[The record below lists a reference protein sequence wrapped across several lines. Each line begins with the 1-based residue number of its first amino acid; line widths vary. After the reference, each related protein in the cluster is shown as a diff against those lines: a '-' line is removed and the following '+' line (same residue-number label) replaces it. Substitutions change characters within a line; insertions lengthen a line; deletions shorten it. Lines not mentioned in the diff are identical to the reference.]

1 MKTYWDSS
9 ALVAAVETPAMQ
21 LRLQHE
27 RGVTRSH
34 ALAEVFSTITG
45 NPKNRADAQIAAEIL
60 ANLAK
65 SLDFV
70 DLTAAEMLAALKS
83 ARKLGVR
90 GGRVHDF
97 FHAVAAKKSGA
108 KKIVTLDKNDFAG
121 LTDISLEII

>member
-9 ALVAAVETPAMQ
+9 ALVESVWEPSLSAR
-21 LRLQHE
+21 LRRE

-34 ALAEVFSTITG
+34 ALAEVFSALTG
-45 NPKNRADAQIAAEIL
+45 NPQNRVATEIAAELMQQL
-60 ANLAK
+60 AG

-70 DLTAAEMLAALKS
+70 DLTADEMLAALKS

-121 LTDISLEII
+121 LTEIALEII

>member
-21 LRLQHE
+21 LRLQRE

-60 ANLAK
+60 ASLAK
-65 SLDFV
+65 SLSFV
-70 DLTAAEMLAALKS
+70 DLTADEMLAALKS

-121 LTDISLEII
+121 LTEITLEII

>member
-21 LRLQHE
+21 LRLQRE
-27 RGVTRSH
+27 RGGTRSH

-70 DLTAAEMLAALKS
+70 DLTADEMLAALKS

-121 LTDISLEII
+121 LTEIALEII

>member
-21 LRLQHE
+21 LRLQRE

-70 DLTAAEMLAALKS
+70 DLTADEMLAALKS

-121 LTDISLEII
+121 LTEITLEVI

>member
-9 ALVAAVETPAMQ
+9 ALVESVWEPSLSAR
-21 LRLQHE
+21 LRRE
-27 RGVTRSH
+27 RGVTRTH
-34 ALAEVFSTITG
+34 ALAEVFSALTG
-45 NPKNRADAQIAAEIL
+45 NPQNRIAAETAAEL
-60 ANLAK
+60 LEQMAG
-65 SLDFV
+65 SLSFV
-70 DLTAAEMLAALKS
+70 DLTPTEMFAALKT

-121 LTDISLEII
+121 LTEINLEVI

>member
-21 LRLQHE
+21 LRLQRE
-27 RGVTRSH
+27 RGVTRPH
-34 ALAEVFSTITG
+34 ALAEVISTITG

-60 ANLAK
+60 ASLAK

-70 DLTAAEMLAALKS
+70 DLTADEMLAALKS

-90 GGRVHDF
+90 GGRVHDY
-97 FHAVAAKKSGA
+97 FHAVAAEKSGA

-121 LTDISLEII
+121 LTEITLEVI

>member
-9 ALVAAVETPAMQ
+9 ALVAAVQTPALQ
-21 LRLQHE
+21 LRLQQE
-27 RGVTRSH
+27 RGVTRPH
-34 ALAEVFSTITG
+34 TLAEVFSTITG

-60 ANLAK
+60 ASLAK
-65 SLDFV
+65 RLDFV
-70 DLTAAEMLAALKS
+70 DLTADEMLAALKS

-108 KKIVTLDKNDFAG
+108 KKIVTLDKNDLTG
-121 LTDISLEII
+121 LTEIALEII

>member
-21 LRLQHE
+21 LRLQRE

-60 ANLAK
+60 ASLAK

-70 DLTAAEMLAALKS
+70 DLTADEMLAALKS

-90 GGRVHDF
+90 GGRVHDY

-121 LTDISLEII
+121 LTEITLEII

>member
-21 LRLQHE
+21 LRLQRE
-27 RGVTRSH
+27 RGVTRPH

-65 SLDFV
+65 SLEFV
-70 DLTAAEMLAALKS
+70 DLTADEMLAALKS

-121 LTDISLEII
+121 LTEIALEII

>member
-9 ALVAAVETPAMQ
+9 ALVAVVETPYLQ
-21 LRLQHE
+21 LRLQSE

-60 ANLAK
+60 TSLAK

-70 DLTAAEMLAALKS
+70 DLTADEMLAALKS

-108 KKIVTLDKNDFAG
+108 KKIVTLDQNDFAG
-121 LTDISLEII
+121 LTDINLEVI

>member
-9 ALVAAVETPAMQ
+9 ALVAAVETTALQ
-21 LRLQHE
+21 LRLRAE
-27 RGVTRSH
+27 RGVTRPH

-45 NPKNRADAQIAAEIL
+45 NPKNRADSDIAAEIVQQL
-60 ANLAK
+60 AG

-70 DLTAAEMLAALKS
+70 DLTADEMLVALKT

-90 GGRVHDF
+90 GGRVHDL

-108 KKIVTLDKNDFAG
+108 KKIVTLDKNDFVG
-121 LTDISLEII
+121 LTEIALEII

>member
-60 ANLAK
+60 ANLAQ
-65 SLDFV
+65 SLNFV
-70 DLTAAEMLAALKS
+70 DLTADEMLAALKS

-97 FHAVAAKKSGA
+97 FHAVAAKKCGA

-121 LTDISLEII
+121 LTEIALEII

>member
-21 LRLQHE
+21 LRLQRE
-27 RGVTRSH
+27 RGVTRPH

-60 ANLAK
+60 ASLAK

-70 DLTAAEMLAALKS
+70 DLKADEMLAALKS

-121 LTDISLEII
+121 LTEITLEVI

>member
-9 ALVAAVETPAMQ
+9 ALVATVETPALQ
-21 LRLQHE
+21 LRLQRE
-27 RGVTRSH
+27 RGVSRPHT
-34 ALAEVFSTITG
+34 LAEVFSTITG

-60 ANLAK
+60 ASLAK

-70 DLTAAEMLAALKS
+70 DLTADEMLAALKS

-90 GGRVHDF
+90 GGRVHDY

-108 KKIVTLDKNDFAG
+108 TKIVTLDKNDFAG
-121 LTDISLEII
+121 LTKIALEII